1 MKSYKIVLIISL
13 IVSIRLVAFSQ
24 NLVPNGSFEN
34 YITCPTSFAQIY
46 NATGWFQ
53 PHKYPGSNSV
63 NLSSSSDYYNS
74 CSGSSLVT
82 VPINAAGFQFART
95 GNGYIGIAFYTP
107 NVNGNAF
114 REYAEIKLSQ
124 VLTENKRYNLRY
136 YVCLANQSWFS
147 ITKFDAYFSND
158 SLLYT
163 SQNLYKIPV
172 TPQIQ
177 FSGRIDDTL
186 NWVLVSG
193 SFIAL
198 GGEKFLTLGNFQ
210 DGSVCDSLIANSNP
224 TSGGAYYYIDDVS
237 LEEDTITGINEAA
250 AIDFTLYPNPSK
262 NHVQISSQEIML
274 EVNVVDMRQ
283 KIIVPLK
290 PNNSNTQIDVSQ
302 LVDGIYIVQ
311 CKFKKGDVLY
321 KKMIV
326 QH

>member
-1 MKSYKIVLIISL
+1 MKSYKIVLIISF
-13 IVSIRLVAFSQ
+13 IVSIRMVAFSQ

-34 YITCPTSFAQIY
+34 YAICPNSWGKIY
-46 NATGWFQ
+46 RATGWFQ
-53 PHKYPGSNSV
+53 PHKYPGGFSV
-63 NLSSSSDYYNS
+63 NQSSSSDYYNT
-74 CSGSSLVT
+74 CSGTSLVS
-82 VPINAAGFQFART
+82 VPINSAGFQFAKT
-95 GNGYIGIAFYTP
+95 GNGYIGIGYYSP
-107 NVNGNAF
+107 SVNGNAF
-114 REYAEIKLSQ
+114 REYAEVELSQ
-124 VLTENKRYNLRY
+124 VLTENKRYNLKY
-136 YVCLANQSWFS
+136 SICLANASRFS

-177 FSGRIDDTL
+177 FNSRISDTL

-224 TSGGAYYYIDDVS
+224 TLGAAYYYIDDVS

-262 NHVQISSQEIML
+262 NKLQISSQEIML
-274 EVNVVDMRQ
+274 EVNVVDIRK
-283 KIIVPLK
+283 KIIIALK